1 MIEWATDRLW
11 YYDMPLN
18 VSGIPVGAR
27 MTVIRLNNKK
37 LLIHSP
43 IQLTTKLQ
51 LALSK
56 LGQIHAIVTPNI
68 NHHLFLS
75 EWWLAYPDAY
85 FFAPPGL
92 QQKRSDLI
100 FDDAL
105 SATTPALWRNQLL
118 QTLIRGSDKMEEVVF
133 CDPQSHTLIVGDTL
147 AWMKDCTN
155 PLSIGLALLNGC
167 YQQPAMPLY
176 WRLSF
181 HDKTRLRQS
190 LQEILTWP
198 FDRIILAHG
207 RVIPENGKQYF
218 ADAFAWA
225 LKPTTATH

>member
-1 MIEWATDRLW
+1 MIEWMRDRLW
-11 YYDMPLN
+11 YQDMPLK

-27 MTVIRLNNKK
+27 MTVIRLKDQK

-43 IQLTTKLQ
+43 IQLTTQLQ
-51 LALSK
+51 LSLSK
-56 LGQIHAIVTPNI
+56 LGKVHAILTPNH

-75 EWWLAYPDAY
+75 EWWLAYPNAY

-105 SATTPALWRNQLL
+105 SATTPLLWRNQLL

-147 AWMKDCTN
+147 AWMKDNTN

-207 RVIPENGKQYF
+207 QVIPENGKQYF

-225 LKPTTATH
+225 LKPSIVAC